1 MPFLVSVNTES
12 LRGLMNGWI
21 NSSKYQRHL
30 PEGIII
36 DKLSAR
42 NIILSDSEESIHL
55 LMDLKGRHPND
66 VTVYKMKVGALVFC
80 SRRGTPV
87 LACAHNYCTYAVPK
101 EKTHKK
107 MGSLWSER
115 DYKGRDYGF

>member
-12 LRGLMNGWI
+12 LRRLMNGWV

-30 PEGIII
+30 PEGVLI

-42 NIILSDSEESIHL
+42 NIILSDSEDSIRL

-66 VTVYKMKVGALVFC
+66 VTVYKIEEFTYEKLVGL
-80 SRRGTPV
+80 
-87 LACAHNYCTYAVPK
+87 L
-101 EKTHKK
+101 
-107 MGSLWSER
+107 
-115 DYKGRDYGF
+115 